1 MTPLRIVFMGTPE
14 FAVPC
19 LQALV
24 GAGHRITLVVTRPDR
39 PRGRGRRLCAPPVKV
54 AAERLGLPVIQP
66 ARLRGDET
74 HAVLAAEGADLFV
87 VVAYGQILPASILA
101 LPRLAPVNVH
111 ASLLPRYR
119 GPAPIQ
125 WAIIQREAQTGVTTM
140 RMDPGLDTGDL
151 LLAAATPIA
160 PGETAATLHDR
171 LARMGADLMVETA
184 ARLSAGDIAPTA
196 QDPAAA
202 TYAPMLTKEDG
213 RIDWTRPARDIEA
226 LVRGV
231 TPWPGAFTFCGDQ
244 RWKIL
249 GAHLDPATAAAPP
262 GTVIRGFA
270 DELRVMTGDGALVL
284 DRIQAASGK
293 CLSAGDFLRGTVVSP
308 GTRLG

>member
-1 MTPLRIVFMGTPE
+1 MTPLRTVFMGTPE

-19 LQALV
+19 LHALA
-24 GAGHRITLVVTRPDR
+24 GAGHRITLVVTQPDR
-39 PRGRGRRLCAPPVKV
+39 PRGRGRRLCAPPVKA

-66 ARLRGDET
+66 ARIGDTET
-74 HAVLAAEGADLFV
+74 VAILAAARADLFV
-87 VVAYGQILPASILA
+87 VVAYGQILPKAILA

-125 WAIIQREAQTGVTTM
+125 WAIIAREAQTGVTTM
-140 RMDPGLDTGDL
+140 LMAPGLDTGDR
-151 LLAAATPIA
+151 LLAAATKIA
-160 PGETAATLHDR
+160 PDETAATLHDR

-184 ARLSAGDIAPTA
+184 ARLRAGDITPTP
-196 QDPAAA
+196 QDPEAA
-202 TYAPMLTKEDG
+202 TYAPMLTKENG
-213 RIDWTRPARDIEA
+213 RIDWTRPAPVIEA
-226 LVRGV
+226 LIRGV
-231 TPWPGAFTFCGDQ
+231 TPWPGAFTFCGNQ

-249 GAHLDPATAAAPP
+249 GAHLDQATAAAPP
-262 GTVIRGFA
+262 GTVIPGFA

-293 CLSAGDFLRGTVVSP
+293 CLSAADFLRGTPVSP